1 MTLGEVQESQE
12 DEDSEEWPPELQ
24 PRHRGLYRS
33 AVRLRSLPLQRQPSA
48 QYLPRTR
55 SPVNS
60 PDAHACC
67 ACFAPPC
74 GHEFAPGQTYTA
86 REAHG
91 TDYLGLWMDQICP
104 VRRHTTLV
112 LRVRRPSHS
121 FRRSRSYPPPNRQ
134 IPTCRLHRRRPS
146 PTPSTRLRLVLERRL
161 RPKLQTSWPKCSVK
175 VAGPAPSP
183 RRLTELEP
191 THCHDT
197 VYGSAGHIRRG
208 DWAKYAKMCDPEM
221 TCIEPES
228 QNMRVSGLPFHQVS
242 IFCPPASAQAYAVPS
257 QQWTEEQPTQAS
269 FD

>member
-146 PTPSTRLRLVLERRL
+146 PTPSTRLRLVLKRRL
-161 RPKLQTSWPKCSVK
+161 RPKLQTSWPKCSVRI
-175 VAGPAPSP
+175 AGPAPPP
-183 RRLTELEP
+183 RRLPEWNQ
-191 THCHDT
+191 HT
-197 VYGSAGHIRRG
+197 VMTTYTDLQGTFAGAIGPNTPRC
-208 DWAKYAKMCDPEM
+208 A
-221 TCIEPES
+221 
-228 QNMRVSGLPFHQVS
+228 
-242 IFCPPASAQAYAVPS
+242 
-257 QQWTEEQPTQAS
+257 TQR
-269 FD
+269 